1 MEVGYNFKGKGNLN
15 RQSRNKKQE
24 AEKQTECRES
34 EKIMGRNENAK
45 QLVRKIATLQKEKV
59 HSTSIYNMK
68 QESFC
73 LKCIINMI

>member
-45 QLVRKIATLQKEKV
+45 QLVRKIATL
-59 HSTSIYNMK
+59 
-68 QESFC
+68 
-73 LKCIINMI
+73 